1 MKTDNTVLLIA
12 QVGLTLIPPPPFP
25 HPITPRD
32 SAAEPVEAAAMDLFY
47 GVFER
52 YGLRRGVI
60 FPTYG
65 LAEHTV
71 YVCSNGYQRLV
82 VDKRALETERAVRV
96 LDKGEELL
104 LLASSGSEAD
114 DRGSGGG
121 HGSLDHVQP
130 VQPVVMVGC
139 GKPSESAGLTLRIV
153 DADADADGSAG
164 TALADDRV
172 GEIWL
177 ASRSCA
183 RGYWGLQELSAQDF
197 NGTVRDPATGRAVG
211 GFLRTG
217 DLGFLHQGEL
227 FICGRVKDLIIVRGR
242 NHYPQDIERTCEGL
256 SMPGAGAYEAA
267 AIDVAL
273 RGGCSA
279 AFSVPLAG
287 QEQLVYVAELT
298 DAVFTSASGPR
309 DPRLL
314 SLMNLLRREV
324 GKVHG
329 VGLEAVALVAPRT
342 VAKTSSGKIARQKV
356 RGAYLRGDL
365 KVVAEWSS
373 ADAAGAADDGL
384 EVATATKVAADGG
397 GSTHTSTN
405 AGAVDP
411 TGMAAEELLP
421 ALQQAV
427 AECLEAQAAEAEIDA
442 GGAKRASVKK
452 IDPLRLSPDAS
463 LVALGM
469 DSMRGIQL
477 QALLEALFTVQLP
490 DELMF
495 EPDATLRTL
504 AAALAAGGHVKQ
516 RPVMVDGWK
525 LIAAARKRAAAQPRS
540 KPAPKGALPPQWFR
554 ENEIKADVD
563 THRFT
568 DNCALHPAPL
578 SDGSSSSALLDAY
591 LCLLSLGFY
600 GVFVWVPASLF
611 VLLVVLPH
619 RVHVVSAPAACATAA
634 GLLAVVYLG
643 PWDRW
648 PPAARLA
655 FNTELTFRYFSYRVI
670 VEKKGAF
677 VPVDGGGGGGALPST
692 PCIYAFGP
700 HGVFSLGPALQG
712 MLHEFLLGTNFHLLV
727 ASAAFYAPV
736 YNVFVRMFGYR
747 ACDRATFKAT
757 LQAGHSVGIIPG
769 GIAEMFEAGRGR
781 DTEVMTVRRRKG
793 FVKIALETGAPI
805 VPCYC
810 FGNTQVFDTP
820 HTAAAG
826 NGGIAT
832 EAALLVRISR
842 YLRTS
847 LVVFWGRFG
856 LPIPFRVPLLTVIG
870 RPIPC
875 PTVDAPS
882 PELVNEYHD
891 LYLRE
896 TKRIYDKYRNC
907 YGWDDR
913 PLVFK
918 R

>member
-1 MKTDNTVLLIA
+1 M
-12 QVGLTLIPPPPFP
+12 
-25 HPITPRD
+25 
-32 SAAEPVEAAAMDLFY
+32 EAAAIDLFY
-47 GVFER
+47 GVFEQH
-52 YGLRRGVI
+52 GLRRGVI

-71 YVCSNGYQRLV
+71 YVCSNGRQRLV
-82 VDKRALETERAVRV
+82 VDKHALETERVVRV

-104 LLASSGSEAD
+104 LLASDGSEAD
-114 DRGSGGG
+114 DRSGGG
-121 HGSLDHVQP
+121 PPDR

-139 GKPSESAGLTLRIV
+139 GKPSESAGVTLRIV
-153 DADADADGSAG
+153 DADADGAVG

-172 GEIWL
+172 GEIWV

-183 RGYWGLQELSAQDF
+183 RGYWGLPELSAQDF
-197 NGTVRDPATGRAVG
+197 NGTVRDPATGGTAS

-217 DLGFLHQGEL
+217 DLGFLHAGEL
-227 FICGRVKDLIIVRGR
+227 FVCGRVKDLVIVRGR

-256 SMPGAGAYEAA
+256 SVPTTPSSEAA
-267 AIDVAL
+267 AAAVAL

-298 DAVFTSASGPR
+298 DAVFTSVSGSGGSSGSR
-309 DPRLL
+309 DPRLV
-314 SLMNLLRREV
+314 SLMDVLRREV
-324 GKVHG
+324 SKVHG
-329 VGLEAVALVAPRT
+329 VGLEAVVLVAPRS

-356 RGAYLRGDL
+356 RGAYLRGEL
-365 KVVAEWSS
+365 QVVAEWST
-373 ADAAGAADDGL
+373 ADAAGAEDDGL
-384 EVATATKVAADGG
+384 EVAATTATHK
-397 GSTHTSTN
+397 TSGISASSSSSGDSNSN
-405 AGAVDP
+405 AGAIDP

-442 GGAKRASVKK
+442 GGAQRAPVKK
-452 IDPLRLSPDAS
+452 IDPRRLSPDAS

-525 LIAAARKRAAAQPRS
+525 LLAAARKRAAAQPKG

-554 ENEIKADVD
+554 ENEVKADVD
-563 THRFT
+563 AHRFP
-568 DNCALHPAPL
+568 DKCALRPAPL
-578 SDGSSSSALLDAY
+578 VDPQRGAGGGGGGHPSWASPALLDAY
-591 LCLLSLGFY
+591 LCLLSAGFY
-600 GVFVWVPASLF
+600 GVFVWVPVALV

-619 RVHVVSAPAACATAA
+619 WLHVVPAPAAYAVAA

-643 PWDRW
+643 PWDSW
-648 PPAARLA
+648 PPASRLA
-655 FNTELTFRYFSYRVI
+655 FNTELTSRYFSYRVI

-677 VPVDGGGGGGALPST
+677 GQANGDGGGGASPTS

-700 HGVFSLGPALQG
+700 HGVFSLGPALQA
-712 MLHEFLLGTNFHLLV
+712 MLHEYLLGDNFHLLV

-736 YNVFVRMFGYR
+736 YNVFVRLFGYR

-757 LQAGHSVGIIPG
+757 LQGGRSVGIIPG

-781 DTEVMTVRRRKG
+781 DTEVMTVRQRKG
-793 FVKIALETGAPI
+793 FVKIALETGVPI

-810 FGNTQVFDTP
+810 FGNTQIFDTP
-820 HTAAAG
+820 HAATSGATDTALAR
-826 NGGIAT
+826 
-832 EAALLVRISR
+832 LSR

-875 PTVDAPS
+875 PKVDAPS